1 MVLTSGLLSAP
12 YPYTKGFL
20 PLLRYWR
27 GLGIH
32 LVLYLDDAAG
42 YEKDRVDF
50 SSYESNRVNFVALLQ
65 LLAKGNDPLQKH
77 LLSSSR
83 EAKYTRKTI
92 KNDFIHLYGCFL
104 ASPGGSSPPLPLK
117 NRALRNRSHPYQIPR
132 VNTERFKKCFV
143 LMSL

>member
-1 MVLTSGLLSAP
+1 MEGFPSGLLSAP

-50 SSYESNRVNFVALLQ
+50 SSYESNRGNFVALLQ

-77 LLSSSR
+77 LFSSSR

-92 KNDFIHLYGCFL
+92 KKI
-104 ASPGGSSPPLPLK
+104 
-117 NRALRNRSHPYQIPR
+117 
-132 VNTERFKKCFV
+132 
-143 LMSL
+143 